1 MFRHS
6 NWSPTC
12 ISLRDA
18 EVQILHCTRKF
29 ETRWSKIEY
38 LDFDVL
44 WTHTNWTPITVPKH
58 WLPEALKS
66 LKNLQ
71 ENLRYCL
78 GVQRVRRSLGVSLS
92 PLRYTQLS
100 NWLLWFRSKYMI
112 KMMACHQHF
121 INTITGKRIIGF

>member
-12 ISLRDA
+12 ISPRDA
-18 EVQILHCTRKF
+18 EVQILHCTRKL

-38 LDFDVL
+38 LDSDVL

-58 WLPEALKS
+58 WLPEELKS

-71 ENLRYCL
+71 GNLRYCL
-78 GVQRVRRSLGVSLS
+78 GVQRVRWSLGVSLFS
-92 PLRYTQLS
+92 LEIYTTVSLAIVVSIKAHDQNDGMSSALYQYY
-100 NWLLWFRSKYMI
+100 NW
-112 KMMACHQHF
+112 
-121 INTITGKRIIGF
+121 